1 MVSYGRVLL
10 GIAVT
15 ASAGCALGAEARA
28 TPTVVRVGGPSDPA
42 DSKIAIVGSDR
53 NLAGARFR
61 VTLGSRTVLR
71 GKLRVAVGSPAPWA
85 HAYRADLSD
94 MKDRGSYRVRVGGA
108 VSRPWLVQA
117 GGSRSLVPLL
127 LRFFAGNRDGNE
139 PSPLHGPSHLNDA
152 VVAGGTH
159 AGERIDMTGGWM
171 DAGDMIHFSQTT
183 GFSTALLEAAARLDP
198 ENRAS
203 LLDEAEVG
211 VRWLLKAHPFPD
223 LFVTQVAGE
232 VDHFG
237 FRDPVSD
244 DASSTPGVGTRQ
256 AFHWG
261 TGVGGDIGGKVA
273 AALAMAADGASE
285 PRRSEL
291 IGAAADW
298 YAAGKAA
305 GKPTPE
311 VPGTG
316 GFYRVATF
324 EDSLAAGAAA
334 LFRVTGEASYLDDA
348 MRYLRA
354 TGAAPLDYGNFAPF
368 AAADICGRLGA
379 PPLGDA
385 ATTDEACR
393 FLDEV
398 AGQADEAARA
408 NAFAPAS
415 EFTWGMTAISSAAG
429 AFASMAGGSSRALA
443 AGARDYLLG
452 RNPWG
457 ASFVTGFGP
466 HSPKRVHHWASVLGS
481 RNPPGAVVG
490 GPAPLKT
497 LRVEKLRPR
506 GPLRRFNSTIVYEDA
521 RADYV
526 TSEPTID
533 ATATAVLLFSSLSF
547 RTQ

>member
-1 MVSYGRVLL
+1 MASYGGVLL

-15 ASAGCALGAEARA
+15 ASGTLGAPGVVAHA
-28 TPTVVRVGGPSDPA
+28 TPTVVRVGGPSDMA
-42 DSKIAIVGSDR
+42 ESKIAVVASDR
-53 NLAGARFR
+53 NLKGARFV
-61 VTLGSRTVLR
+61 VTQGTRTVLR
-71 GKLRVAVGSPAPWA
+71 GRLRSAHGSPAPWA
-85 HAYRADLSD
+85 HAYRADLSALQ
-94 MKDRGSYRVRVGGA
+94 KPGSYRVRAGGT

-159 AGERIDMTGGWM
+159 DGERIDMTGGWM

-198 ENRAS
+198 ENRES
-203 LLDEAEVG
+203 IRDEAEVG

-237 FRDPVSD
+237 FRDPGTD
-244 DASSTPGVGTRQ
+244 DGSSMPGIGTRQ
-256 AFHWG
+256 AFHSD

-273 AALAMAADGASE
+273 AALALAADGASE

-291 IGAAADW
+291 VAAAADW

-305 GKPTPE
+305 GAATPE

-316 GFYRVATF
+316 GFYRVDTF

-354 TGAAPLDYGNFAPF
+354 TDAAPLDYGNFAPL

-379 PPLGDA
+379 PPLGEPA
-385 ATTDEACR
+385 ATDDACR

-408 NAFAPAS
+408 NAFAPAGG
-415 EFTWGMTAISSAAG
+415 FDWGSTAISSAAG
-429 AFASMAGGSSRALA
+429 AFASMAGGSSRALG

-466 HSPKRVHHWASVLGS
+466 RSPKHVHHWASVLGS
-481 RNPPGAVVG
+481 NNPPGAVVG
-490 GPAPLKT
+490 GPAPLRT
-497 LRVEKLRPR
+497 VRVEKLRPG
-506 GPLRRFNSTIVYEDA
+506 GPLRKFNSRIVYEDA

-533 ATATAVLLFSSLSF
+533 ANATAVLLLSSL
-547 RTQ
+547 

>member
-1 MVSYGRVLL
+1 MVSYGRVLF

-15 ASAGCALGAEARA
+15 ASGALGAPGAVA
-28 TPTVVRVGGPSDPA
+28 QAAPTVIRVGGPSDMA
-42 DSKIAIVGSDR
+42 DSKIAIVASDR
-53 NLAGARFR
+53 NLKGARFQ
-61 VTLGSRTVLR
+61 VMQGTRTVLR
-71 GKLRVAVGSPAPWA
+71 GKLRTASGSSAPWA
-85 HAYRADLSD
+85 HAYRADLSALHD
-94 MKDRGSYRVRVGGA
+94 PGSYRVRAGGV
-108 VSRPWLVQA
+108 VSRPWLVQT
-117 GGSRSLVPLL
+117 GGSRSVVPLL
-127 LRFFAGNRDGNE
+127 LSFFAGNRDGNE

-152 VVAGGTH
+152 VVSGGAH
-159 AGERIDMTGGWM
+159 DGEHIDMTGGWM

-183 GFSTALLEAAARLDP
+183 GFSTALLEAAGRLDP
-198 ENRAS
+198 GNRAS
-203 LLDEAEVG
+203 IQDEAEVG

-256 AFHWG
+256 AFHSS

-273 AALAMAADGASE
+273 AALALAADAATE
-285 PRRSEL
+285 PRRAEL
-291 IGAAADW
+291 IAAAADW
-298 YAAGKAA
+298 YAAGKAS

-316 GFYRVATF
+316 GFYRVETF

-354 TGAAPLDYGNFAPF
+354 TDAAPLDYGNFAPL

-379 PPLGDA
+379 PPLGDT
-385 ATTDEACR
+385 ATSDEACR

-398 AGQADEAARA
+398 ASQADEAARA

-415 EFTWGMTAISSAAG
+415 GFDWGTTAISSAAG
-429 AFASMAGGSSRALA
+429 AFASMAGGSSRALG

-457 ASFVTGFGP
+457 ASFVAGFGP
-466 HSPKRVHHWASVLGS
+466 HSPKRVHHWASVLDSG
-481 RNPPGAVVG
+481 NPPGAVVG

-497 LRVEKLRPR
+497 MRVEKLRAR
-506 GPLRRFNSTIVYEDA
+506 GPLKRFNGAIVYEDA

-533 ATATAVLLFSSLSF
+533 ANATAVLLFSSL
-547 RTQ
+547 